1 MEGRAKRACEHA
13 LRGAEDMHLT
23 ALWKADD
30 GIPYCVVHLL
40 ENAEDSAY
48 GTNEQIAPT
57 QHLTGV
63 SGSLTQAAA
72 YDLSAQGFTVQQ
84 VEQKHIAGDGSTIVS
99 VRYTASRKTAG
110 R

>member
-1 MEGRAKRACEHA
+1 MPCVVQ
-13 LRGAEDMHLT
+13 EDMHLT

-40 ENAEDSAY
+40 ENAEDRAY